1 MKIEASEKLKVE
13 TAKFVKLINDTDI
26 SGDLKKEIIKR
37 AVNLINI
44 SSKESFI
51 KGGQH
56 IINNLKAQKGE
67 AENVNNNK

>member
-26 SGDLKKEIIKR
+26 SEDLKKEIIKR
-37 AVNLINI
+37 AVNLIKI

>member
-13 TAKFVKLINDTDI
+13 ITKFVELIKDTEI
-26 SGDLKKEIIKR
+26 SEDLKKEIIKR
-37 AVNLINI
+37 AINLINI

-56 IINNLKAQKGE
+56 IINNLKSQKGGKN
-67 AENVNNNK
+67 EN

>member
-13 TAKFVKLINDTDI
+13 IAKFIKLINDTDI
-26 SGDLKKEIIKR
+26 SEDLKKEIIKR

-44 SSKESFI
+44 SNKESFI

-56 IINNLKAQKGE
+56 IINKLKSQKKGLKN
-67 AENVNNNK
+67 EN

>member
-13 TAKFVKLINDTDI
+13 IAKFVKLINDTEI
-26 SGDLKKEIIKR
+26 SEVLKKEIIKR

-51 KGGQH
+51 KGGEH
-56 IINNLKAQKGE
+56 IINKLKSKRE
-67 AENVNNNK
+67 IR

>member
-26 SGDLKKEIIKR
+26 SEDLKKEIIKR
-37 AVNLINI
+37 AVNLIKI

-51 KGGQH
+51 KGGEH
-56 IINNLKAQKGE
+56 IINKLKSQKKGLKN
-67 AENVNNNK
+67 EN

>member
-13 TAKFVKLINDTDI
+13 IAKFVKLINDTNI
-26 SGDLKKEIIKR
+26 SEDLKKEIIKR

-51 KGGQH
+51 KGGEH
-56 IINNLKAQKGE
+56 IINKLKSQKKGLKN
-67 AENVNNNK
+67 EN

>member
-13 TAKFVKLINDTDI
+13 IAKFVKLINDTDI
-26 SGDLKKEIIKR
+26 SEDLKKEIIKR

-56 IINNLKAQKGE
+56 IINNLKAQKKGLKN
-67 AENVNNNK
+67 EN

>member
-13 TAKFVKLINDTDI
+13 TAKFVKLIKDTDI
-26 SGDLKKEIIKR
+26 SEDLKKEIIKR

-51 KGGQH
+51 KCVQH
-56 IINNLKAQKGE
+56 IINNLKAQKWE

>member
-13 TAKFVKLINDTDI
+13 IAKFVKLINDTDI
-26 SGDLKKEIIKR
+26 SKDLKKEIIKR

-51 KGGQH
+51 KGGEH
-56 IINNLKAQKGE
+56 IINKLKSQKKGLKN
-67 AENVNNNK
+67 EN

>member
-13 TAKFVKLINDTDI
+13 IAKFVKLINDTDI
-26 SGDLKKEIIKR
+26 SEDLKKEIIKR

-51 KGGQH
+51 KGGEH
-56 IINNLKAQKGE
+56 IINKLKSQKKGLKN
-67 AENVNNNK
+67 EN

>member
-13 TAKFVKLINDTDI
+13 IAKFVKLIKDRDI
-26 SGDLKKEIIKR
+26 SEDLKKEIIKR

-51 KGGQH
+51 KGGEH
-56 IINNLKAQKGE
+56 IINKLKSQKKGLKN
-67 AENVNNNK
+67 EN

>member
-26 SGDLKKEIIKR
+26 SEDLKKEIIKR

-51 KGGQH
+51 KGGEH
-56 IINNLKAQKGE
+56 IINKLKSQKKGLKN
-67 AENVNNNK
+67 EN

>member
-13 TAKFVKLINDTDI
+13 TAKFVKLIKDTDI
-26 SGDLKKEIIKR
+26 SEDLKKEIIKR
-37 AVNLINI
+37 AVNLIKI

-56 IINNLKAQKGE
+56 IINKLKSQKKGLKN
-67 AENVNNNK
+67 EN

>member
-13 TAKFVKLINDTDI
+13 ITKFLELIKDTEI
-26 SGDLKKEIIKR
+26 SEDLKKEIIKR
-37 AVNLINI
+37 AINLINI

-56 IINNLKAQKGE
+56 IINNLKSQKGGKN
-67 AENVNNNK
+67 EN